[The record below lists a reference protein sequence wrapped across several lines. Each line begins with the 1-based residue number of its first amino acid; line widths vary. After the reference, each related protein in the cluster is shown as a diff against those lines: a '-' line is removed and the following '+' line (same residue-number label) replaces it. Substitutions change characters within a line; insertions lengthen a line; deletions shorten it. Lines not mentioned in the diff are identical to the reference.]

1 MSLRRGKHAL
11 KYPHRRPIDTSASG
25 ARGERCVGGEC

>member
-1 MSLRRGKHAL
+1 MSLRRGAHAL
-11 KYPHRRPIDTSASG
+11 KYLLRPTGASAPG